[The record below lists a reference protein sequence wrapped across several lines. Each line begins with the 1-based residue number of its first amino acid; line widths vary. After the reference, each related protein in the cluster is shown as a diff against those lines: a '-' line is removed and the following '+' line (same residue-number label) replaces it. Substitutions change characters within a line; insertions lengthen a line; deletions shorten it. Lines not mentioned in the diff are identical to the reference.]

1 MRCEAIT
8 LNRTQ
13 CRRNDGHPFQNKH
26 YCLQHLR
33 IAERIAEIKRQTTP
47 PTVRALSGLRGLR
60 GLRNQEQ
67 VSRVRTYI
75 VNGQRL
81 VSLDDLIRILNSF
94 DKNNPGL
101 LEEVLTIY
109 GFQRLPSYSSST
121 LPSYEM

>member
-1 MRCEAIT
+1 MCCEAIT
-8 LNRTQ
+8 LNHTQ

-26 YCLQHLR
+26 YCLQHLQ
-33 IAERIAEIKRQTTP
+33 IAERTAEINRQTTP
-47 PTVRALSGLRGLR
+47 PTVRTLSGLHGFH

-67 VSRVRTYI
+67 VSRVRTYT
-75 VNGQRL
+75 VNAQRL
-81 VSLDDLIRILNSF
+81 VSLDDLIQILNSF

-121 LPSYEM
+121 LPEYS

>member
-8 LNRTQ
+8 LNHTQ

-33 IAERIAEIKRQTTP
+33 IAERTAEINRQTTP
-47 PTVRALSGLRGLR
+47 PTVRTLSRLHGLH

-67 VSRVRTYI
+67 VSRVRTYT

-81 VSLDDLIRILNSF
+81 VSLDDLI
-94 DKNNPGL
+94 
-101 LEEVLTIY
+101 
-109 GFQRLPSYSSST
+109 
-121 LPSYEM
+121 